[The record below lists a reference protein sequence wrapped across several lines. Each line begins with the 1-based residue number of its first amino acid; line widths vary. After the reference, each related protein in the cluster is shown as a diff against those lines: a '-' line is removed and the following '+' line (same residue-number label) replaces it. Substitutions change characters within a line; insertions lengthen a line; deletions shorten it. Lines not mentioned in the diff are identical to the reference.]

1 MPKYAKGSIE
11 MKLFMEKVRSA
22 KKKNKKG
29 DGFFGDV
36 LKSVGK
42 TALSHLPVPDFAK
55 PLVND
60 IGSQVIDYGV
70 GKTGLGL
77 KKNKKKNKY
86 GSALLLP

>member
-1 MPKYAKGSIE
+1 MPKYAKGSVE

-42 TALSHLPVPDFAK
+42 TALSHLPVPDYAK
-55 PLVND
+55 NIVND
-60 IGSQVIDYGV
+60 VGSKVIDYGV
-70 GKTGLGL
+70 SKTGLGL
-77 KKNKKKNKY
+77 KKNKKNKY